1 MKDHLK
7 SKFLIHAI
15 PFLNIYR
22 QGEES
27 DSIYI
32 VLNGRLRAVKQHMTS
47 NKKEIMG
54 EYGRGEFTGLVRN
67 KKIYLK

>member
-1 MKDHLK
+1 MH
-7 SKFLIHAI
+7 SV

-32 VLNGRLRAVKQHMTS
+32 VLNGRLRAVKQHMAS

-54 EYGRGEFTGLVRN
+54 EYGRGEFTGLVCDT
-67 KKIYLK
+67 KIYLK

>member
-1 MKDHLK
+1 MI
-7 SKFLIHAI
+7 SI
-15 PFLNIYR
+15 PFSNICR

-54 EYGRGEFTGLVRN
+54 EYGRGEFTGLVCDIKN
-67 KKIYLK
+67 YLK